1 MDIEKFIENYEFDA
15 KDIAQGK
22 PYMKVISSDRVRK
35 IFETFTKAHVSNKR
49 FFCDMESKKEER
61 CETQCLLCTEIE

>member
-1 MDIEKFIENYEFDA
+1 MTIQETAREFINKDEIKEELDISQRVWLEFHIIDLLEA
-15 KDIAQGK
+15 
-22 PYMKVISSDRVRK
+22 Y
-35 IFETFTKAHVSNKR
+35 KAHVSKKR

>member
-1 MDIEKFIENYEFDA
+1 MTKQEILKKYMSVKYCTGNRFDYLDTEEITMIYKA
-15 KDIAQGK
+15 MEA
-22 PYMKVISSDRVRK
+22 Y
-35 IFETFTKAHVSNKR
+35 KAHVSNKR